1 MRSSIRS
8 HIAIAAFWSLVLVC
22 AAGAQP
28 AGKPVSKDGLKK
40 ALSIGGLTTQ
50 EFVDIVE
57 SRGVDFRLTPAIEDE
72 LKQAGAAPALIEAIR
87 KNYRGEAPA
96 PAPAKQPLAQSEIL
110 TLLQV
115 GTSSPVVEQL
125 VRQRGVSFQPTA
137 QTTQQLVLAGASASL
152 VNAIREVSGVPAEGG
167 GRRPGRM
174 LPLSEVKRVFVE
186 EMPEDLDSHLRREIG
201 AQLAGHMAVVLDRGQ
216 ADAIL
221 VGEAERSGGGV
232 GTALGLG
239 DKARAEVRL
248 MDPSL
253 TAIIW
258 SGDAGDRSALGAF
271 RKGGPAKVAERLVKQ
286 LKKSVE
292 GRD

>member
-8 HIAIAAFWSLVLVC
+8 HIALAIAVSLSLVLVC
-22 AAGAQP
+22 AAGAQS

-72 LKQAGAAPALIEAIR
+72 LKQAGAEPALIEAVR
-87 KNYRGEAPA
+87 KSFRGGAAAPSN
-96 PAPAKQPLAQSEIL
+96 QPLAQSEIL

-125 VRQRGVSFQPTA
+125 VRQRGVSFQPTE

-152 VNAIREVSGVPAEGG
+152 VNAIREVSGAPAGG
-167 GRRPGRM
+167 GSRAPGRM
-174 LPLSEVKRVFVE
+174 PSLGEVKRIFVE
-186 EMPEDLDSHLRREIG
+186 EMPEDLDSHLRHEIG
-201 AQLAGHMAVVLDRGQ
+201 AQLAGHMAVVLDRSQ

-221 VGEAERSGGGV
+221 VGEAEQGEGGV

-248 MDPSL
+248 MDLSL
-253 TAIIW
+253 TSIIW
-258 SGDAGDRSALGAF
+258 SGDAGDRSAFGAF
-271 RKGGPAKVAERLVKQ
+271 RKGGPSKVAERLVKQ
-286 LKKSVE
+286 LKRSVE
-292 GRD
+292 GKD